1 MFSGIFISISPLL
14 TLNNLCFFFFFFGGG
29 GGKTLD
35 QLFMSTGSAVVKQ
48 RSEPKDVTICAFS
61 TCFVVIFY
69 LSGSSIYSAMGVTMS
84 DPSISFFKTYCTRSF
99 ISFKQ
104 IGMNT
109 ENIEPQK
116 AIKFSFD
123 SCL

>member
-1 MFSGIFISISPLL
+1 MF
-14 TLNNLCFFFFFFGGG
+14 FFFFFFGGVG
-29 GGKTLD
+29 GG
-35 QLFMSTGSAVVKQ
+35 GV
-48 RSEPKDVTICAFS
+48 
-61 TCFVVIFY
+61 
-69 LSGSSIYSAMGVTMS
+69 AMGVTMS